1 MDPAKPATRPYWRQT
16 LRLSLALLGL
26 WLVLTLAVGWFGRS
40 LDFDFFGWPFGFWIT
55 SQGALI
61 VFCLIIWFYAWAMNR
76 LDERSDQDD
85 SD

>member
-1 MDPAKPATRPYWRQT
+1 MDPAKPATSPYWRQT

-26 WLVLTLAVGWFGRS
+26 WLVLTLAVGWFGRP

-76 LDERSDQDD
+76 LDERSGQDD
-85 SD
+85 CD